1 MLALPVAAAAPV
13 PAKLEDGIKE
23 RGQDRTIARQS
34 LFWRK
39 GRRAEATMVDD
50 EVWHLL

>member
-39 GRRAEATMVDD
+39 GAQSRSNNGGR
-50 EVWHLL
+50 